1 MPAPGHGLGRT
12 LVEMLTLD
20 ERSASQRTLSDQ
32 QRMTVTHA
40 IVAGAE
46 AHAAV
51 DVLENRALRI
61 AGVVGGSVLAIMLAV
76 MLFKRRVVR
85 FDVRAMLVSVPA
97 FFVVYYALI
106 GAVGQRFSPSLTPAQ
121 GHIAWVMAK
130 YGIAAMVVQLFFNLW
145 ALRSKKVL
153 AERLATANGIAI
165 VGLMLAMIPAG
176 MAWAFFPPPYTSVP
190 GPVWLV
196 LIPAVE
202 VAVACAAI
210 DVAIILMVEVIV
222 FAARAYYRR

>member
-1 MPAPGHGLGRT
+1 
-12 LVEMLTLD
+12 
-20 ERSASQRTLSDQ
+20 
-32 QRMTVTHA
+32 
-40 IVAGAE
+40 
-46 AHAAV
+46 
-51 DVLENRALRI
+51 
-61 AGVVGGSVLAIMLAV
+61 
-76 MLFKRRVVR
+76 
-85 FDVRAMLVSVPA
+85 
-97 FFVVYYALI
+97 
-106 GAVGQRFSPSLTPAQ
+106 
-121 GHIAWVMAK
+121 MAK